1 MIKGLPEKDL
11 YYVFTQ
17 LNLFFLYVLP
27 IRLSGF
33 LNALTYLKPVGLILG
48 ISGAIILVLS
58 LLQLNTNL
66 SPFPSPKK
74 TSSLVQTGLYKFMR
88 HPIYGGIILIGLGFG
103 FYSFSSWKLL
113 ITFTLIVFF
122 YFKSRYEE
130 KLLIHKFPE
139 YAEYKKSTGRF
150 FTFRVFNKGNSIFT
164 KD

>member
-1 MIKGLPEKDL
+1 MPEKDL
-11 YYVFTQ
+11 YYVFIQ
-17 LNLFFLYVLP
+17 LNLFFLYFLP
-27 IRLSGF
+27 IRISGF
-33 LNALTYLKPVGLILG
+33 LNALTYLKPMGLIIG

-103 FYSFSSWKLL
+103 FYSFSGWKLL

-150 FTFRVFNKGNSIFT
+150 FPFRVFNKGNSIFT